1 MPRLMLDTNICIHAI
16 KRNEPEVLRRL
27 EKTRPQDVA
36 ISSVVA
42 AELWAGVIKS
52 RQRQR
57 NEQALKEFLA
67 FVEVLDWPSEAAR
80 VYGEIR
86 AELEAKGRS
95 IGAMDLLIAAHA
107 VHEGATLVTR
117 NRDEFE
123 RVDRLKFETWKAT
136 SL

>member
-16 KRNEPEVLRRL
+16 KRNEPEVVRRL

-42 AELWAGVIKS
+42 AELWTGVMKS
-52 RQRQR
+52 RERRR
-57 NEQALKEFLA
+57 NEQALNEFLI
-67 FVEVLDWPSEAAR
+67 FVQVLDWPGEAAR

-86 AELEAKGRS
+86 AVLEAKGRP

-107 VHEGATLVTR
+107 IHERATLATR

-123 RVDRLKFETWKAT
+123 RVEGLRIETWDRAR
-136 SL
+136 

>member
-16 KRNEPEVLRRL
+16 KRNEPEIVRRL
-27 EKTRPQDVA
+27 ERTQPQDVA

-42 AELWAGVIKS
+42 AELWTGVMKS
-52 RQRQR
+52 RERRR
-57 NEQALKEFLA
+57 NEQALNEFLA
-67 FVEVLDWPSEAAR
+67 FVEVLDWPNDAAR

-86 AELEAKGRS
+86 AGLEAKGRP

-107 VHEGATLVTR
+107 IHVRAALATR

-123 RVDRLKFETWKAT
+123 RVEGLRIESWD
-136 SL
+136 